1 MYLTCKSDTYDH
13 TLALY
18 IARIIIKYYFFYF
31 PVEPASVDR
40 SGDVVVVV
48 AVMVAFVVL
57 CVVVVGDLVVSEA
70 PTYYNDGIILLNL
83 CFHFR
88 P

>member
-1 MYLTCKSDTYDH
+1 MP
-13 TLALY
+13 
-18 IARIIIKYYFFYF
+18 I
-31 PVEPASVDR
+31 EPSSVDR

-48 AVMVAFVVL
+48 AVVVAFVVL

-70 PTYYNDGIILLNL
+70 PTYYNAGIILLNL
-83 CFHFR
+83 CFHFL